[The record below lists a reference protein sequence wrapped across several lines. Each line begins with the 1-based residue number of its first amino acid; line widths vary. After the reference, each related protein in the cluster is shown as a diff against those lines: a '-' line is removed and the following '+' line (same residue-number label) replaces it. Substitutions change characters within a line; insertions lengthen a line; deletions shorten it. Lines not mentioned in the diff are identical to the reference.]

1 MPGAGFAPARQKKKT
16 PKKPENETHQNAGAN
31 TVQYCMKPVRVPS
44 RTLAP
49 KCDTLLLVS
58 LADAVVTVAIHV
70 LAGVAV
76 MQVDVGGAVRAAA
89 GAELRKITGVA
100 GFAARRA
107 CRLQLHVNIHDHL

>member
-1 MPGAGFAPARQKKKT
+1 
-16 PKKPENETHQNAGAN
+16 
-31 TVQYCMKPVRVPS
+31 MKPVSAPS

-58 LADAVVTVAIHV
+58 LADAVVTVAVHV

-107 CRLQLHVNIHDHL
+107 CRLQLHVNIDDRL